1 MRRKK
6 RDRRG
11 RALRSLALALGLY
24 LCFQWAAGYRLL
36 PQWVRGLAQDD
47 YGAGRTHLAVDLG
60 AGITDRKRNRFYLA
74 AGEETVLF
82 FAARHTPLLGW
93 GLAGDAAVGRRQRG
107 AGYETLTVGGFTLER
122 EETHDQ
128 ECWVFGEV
136 TDRKV
141 AEVVL
146 YGAALPEGWG
156 PEDLGYVS
164 EEDWSR
170 LKPMELVR
178 LGPGDWLR
186 SQGRCFFVWN
196 HLLAVGGARSWWWTY
211 IESYDAAGTLLE
223 RIYVG
228 NWGSGRFQF

>member
-11 RALRSLALALGLY
+11 RALRSLALGLALY

-36 PQWVRGLAQDD
+36 PRWVRGLAQDE
-47 YGAGRTHLAVDLG
+47 YGAGRTRLVSGLG
-60 AGITDRKRNRFYLA
+60 GGSTDRKRNRFYLA

-93 GLAGDAAVGRRQRG
+93 GLAGDTAVGRRQR
-107 AGYETLTVGGFTLER
+107 GYETLTVGGFTLER

-136 TDRKV
+136 TDREV

-156 PEDLGYVS
+156 PENLEYVT
-164 EEDWSR
+164 EEEWGQLEPR
-170 LKPMELVR
+170 ELAR
-178 LGPGDWLR
+178 LGPGDWILWENR
-186 SQGRCFFVWN
+186 RFFAWN
-196 HLLAVGGARSWWWTY
+196 SLFAVGGARSWWWTY
-211 IESYDAAGTLLE
+211 IESYDAAGTRLE

-228 NWGSGRFQF
+228 NWGGARFLF